1 MTKTYFNDA
10 VIGNSKMLACLTG
23 SGELV
28 RLFWP
33 HIDYP
38 QHVERMA
45 AGIFYISQK
54 NSTSWF
60 NEHDWKHT
68 QYYVE
73 DTNILKTLCENESRG
88 LKVEQTDYVLKDRD
102 VLVRQY
108 EIENTGCTEVERAL

>member
-10 VIGNSKMLACLTG
+10 VIREIKMLACLTG

-38 QHVERMA
+38 QHVEKWQQEYFILVRKTALRGLM
-45 AGIFYISQK
+45 
-54 NSTSWF
+54 STIGNTLSI
-60 NEHDWKHT
+60 
-68 QYYVE
+68 VE

-88 LKVEQTDYVLKDRD
+88 LKSS
-102 VLVRQY
+102 RQIMY
-108 EIENTGCTEVERAL
+108 